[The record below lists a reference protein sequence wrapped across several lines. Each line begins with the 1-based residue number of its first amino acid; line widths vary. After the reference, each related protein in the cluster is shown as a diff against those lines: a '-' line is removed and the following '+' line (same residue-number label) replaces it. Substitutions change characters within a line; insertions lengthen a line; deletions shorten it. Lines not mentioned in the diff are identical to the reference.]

1 MTEHTLQRVIVSMIF
16 SLPMDANTVVLTI
29 GMIVGLVVYWK
40 KGGNQASSDANVALK
55 QVADAQKMEIEQ
67 LKERVTVCEGLHR
80 ENLSEVGR
88 LKGVSEEKDKRIAIL
103 ESVDIT
109 RNPSFLD
116 FMQKLTKTSTDTEV
130 FMMTFKDLPQVMMN
144 INASLQSITDHLAK
158 HA

>member
-1 MTEHTLQRVIVSMIF
+1 
-16 SLPMDANTVVLTI
+16 MDANTVVLTI